1 MSMDETICLNPATGE
16 ELGRVPLQG
25 PEDVVAAAQAA
36 RQAQPEWAATP
47 IKQRAKAIKKVR
59 DYLADHADLLA
70 ETIARDNG
78 KTRTD
83 ALVAEVLP
91 ATAAAHYYAKKA
103 AKWLGDKKPGPAL
116 WLLANK
122 RTRLVRQPWG
132 VVGIISPWNYP
143 FSIPFS
149 EVVCALLAGNC
160 VLLKMASETQMVAQ
174 AMNRCLAAAGLP
186 PGVFTCLN
194 LPGRQAGPAMLE
206 AGVDKLFFTG
216 SVGVGKQLM
225 ALAAPSLTPV
235 NLELGG
241 NDAMLVCPDADLE
254 RAAAGAVWGGM
265 VNTGQTCGGVERIYV
280 HHSVASQF
288 LDLLGA
294 KVKALRVGYD
304 TDFNV
309 DLGAMTTTRQVD
321 LVKAHITDALTH
333 GAKIFAQSA
342 CAKGPNFL
350 PATVL
355 TQVDHSMRVMREET
369 FGPVIAVMPVGNM
382 DQAVLLANDSDLG
395 LTGSVWSKDRR
406 AALRLSRRIKA
417 GVVMIND
424 HLMSHGLAEAPWGGF
439 KNSGLGR
446 SHGRDGFNEMTQVQA
461 IVNDLMPWAKRD
473 LWWYPQ
479 SREQYQGLKG
489 LIEFLYGHGLERRM
503 AGLRKLIKLLP
514 RMFRAD

>member
-1 MSMDETICLNPATGE
+1 MSMDQTICLNPATGE

-25 PEDVVAAAQAA
+25 PEDVVAAALAA

-59 DYLADHADLLA
+59 DYLADQADHLA

-91 ATAAAHYYAKKA
+91 ATAAANYYAKKA
-103 AKWLGDKKPGPAL
+103 AGWLKDAKPGPAL

-149 EVVCALLAGNC
+149 ELACALLAGNC
-160 VLLKMASETQMVAQ
+160 VLLKMASEAQMVAQ
-174 AMNRCLAAAGLP
+174 AMSRCLAAAGLP

-241 NDAMLVCPDADLE
+241 NDAMLVCPDADLK
-254 RAAAGAVWGGM
+254 RAAAGAAWGGM
-265 VNTGQTCGGVERIYV
+265 INTGQTCGGVERVYV
-280 HHSVASQF
+280 HHSVASEF
-288 LDLLGA
+288 LQLLGA

-304 TDFNV
+304 TDCNV

-321 LVKAHITDALTH
+321 LVKAHIADALAH

-342 CAKGPNFL
+342 CAKGANFL

-369 FGPVIAVMPVGNM
+369 FGPVVAVMPVGNM
-382 DQAVLLANDSDLG
+382 GPGGAPGQ
-395 LTGSVWSKDRR
+395 R
-406 AALRLSRRIKA
+406 LRPGAHRL
-417 GVVMIND
+417 GVVPRPPRRP
-424 HLMSHGLAEAPWGGF
+424 APGPAHQGRGGDD
-439 KNSGLGR
+439 KRPPHEPRLGR
-446 SHGRDGFNEMTQVQA
+446 GPLGRFQEFGPGPQPRPGRLQRDDPGADNRERPDALGQA
-461 IVNDLMPWAKRD
+461 GPVVVSSEP
-473 LWWYPQ
+473 
-479 SREQYQGLKG
+479 
-489 LIEFLYGHGLERRM
+489 
-503 AGLRKLIKLLP
+503 
-514 RMFRAD
+514 